1 MPEDHNDAVALFRR
15 GAEILDKAVAGVSEE
30 ESKFVPSPGKWT
42 IRQIVRHLTDC
53 EIVAAMRLRQ
63 MIAENRPLMAVFDQ
77 DLWADHLHYNNCNV
91 FDSAR
96 KFRILRD
103 DMSDIL
109 ETLQPEAFDSVG
121 LHPERGVWTLREWVN
136 HFGIHTEKH
145 VQQIQLIREVWS
157 RC

>member
-1 MPEDHNDAVALFRR
+1 MPEGHNETVALFRR
-15 GAEILDKAVAGVSEE
+15 GPELLDAVIAGVSAE
-30 ESKFVPSPGKWT
+30 ESKFVPAPGKWT

-77 DLWADHLHYNNCNV
+77 DLWADHLHYNNCDA

-96 KFRILRD
+96 KFRVLRD
-103 DMSDIL
+103 DMSDFL
-109 ETLQPEAFDSVG
+109 ERLPAREFERVG
-121 LHPERGVWTLREWVN
+121 LHPERGAWTLREWVN

-145 VQQIQLIREVWS
+145 VQQIQRIRETWS
-157 RC
+157 GP